1 MFDQTT
7 TNLLKN
13 IALSLIDRGAE
24 AELVMEG
31 DRAKLFVRIAELHG
45 LIVFRGQEN
54 KYFSKRIVG
63 TVFVEAHEGI
73 NLPYAPMPPKFNVSL
88 PAKPGVVA
96 SNILRRMPKVD
107 QYRQEVE
114 AMLLAA
120 QSRRIRKNG
129 AAALVTSIAHTNGAL
144 PHEGS
149 DRNSDPVVY
158 TGGVRLL
165 FQDDLI
171 ELSATLPYDQLEDV
185 AGMVD
190 ALTGKG
196 VA

>member
-1 MFDQTT
+1 MFDQATI
-7 TNLLKN
+7 NLLEN
-13 IALSLIDRGAE
+13 TVLFLIERGTQ

-31 DRAKLFVRIAELHG
+31 DRAKLFVRMAELHG

-54 KYFSKRIVG
+54 KYFSRRIVG
-63 TVFVEAHEGI
+63 TALVETHEGI

-88 PAKPGVVA
+88 PAKPAALA

-114 AMLLAA
+114 AMLQAA
-120 QSRRIRKNG
+120 SSRRVRKNG
-129 AAALVTSIAHTNGAL
+129 AAALVQSIAHTNGAL
-144 PHEGS
+144 LHEGS
-149 DRNSDPVVY
+149 DRNNDPVVY
-158 TGGVRLL
+158 VDGVRLL

-171 ELSATLPYDQLEDV
+171 ELRATLPYDQLEDV
-185 AGMVD
+185 ADMVD

-196 VA
+196 SA